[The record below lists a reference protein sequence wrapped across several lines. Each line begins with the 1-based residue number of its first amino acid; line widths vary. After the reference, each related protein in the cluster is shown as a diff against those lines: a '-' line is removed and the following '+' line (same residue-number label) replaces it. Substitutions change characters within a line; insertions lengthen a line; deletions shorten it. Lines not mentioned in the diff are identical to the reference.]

1 MYGRDTVMEQRPP
14 GDPGGPEGDEDTHG
28 LSPEELNELK
38 EVFKTFDKDGDGTID
53 VEELGTALRSLGQNP
68 TKEEVR
74 KLIDETDK
82 DGSGH
87 IDFPEFCDLVYVE
100 LHDDIGLP
108 HTLYNVGRGVLPS
121 ILRRRRRGPAPS
133 PRRHDHAGPPPQAQ
147 EGALEVRQAPKY
159 LRDEA
164 RPFENFVSRAPQG
177 YKGEEESFS
186 ES

>member
-82 DGSGH
+82 DGSGCIEFDEFAKMMASRNASNQTSEQELLEAFKVFDVEKTGVILSLIH
-87 IDFPEFCDLVYVE
+87 I
-100 LHDDIGLP
+100 
-108 HTLYNVGRGVLPS
+108 
-121 ILRRRRRGPAPS
+121 
-133 PRRHDHAGPPPQAQ
+133 
-147 EGALEVRQAPKY
+147 
-159 LRDEA
+159 
-164 RPFENFVSRAPQG
+164 
-177 YKGEEESFS
+177 
-186 ES
+186 